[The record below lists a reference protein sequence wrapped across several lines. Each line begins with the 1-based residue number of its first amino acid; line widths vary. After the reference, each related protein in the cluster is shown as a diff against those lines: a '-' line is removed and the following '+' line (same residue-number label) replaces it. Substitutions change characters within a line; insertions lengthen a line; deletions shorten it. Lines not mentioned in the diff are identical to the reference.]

1 MGRYKVL
8 IVDDE
13 YFIRE
18 GLKTLIDWQKAGF
31 DIIGEAGDGKQAYD
45 LIQSLKP
52 DLCIVDIKM
61 PLMDGL
67 QLIEAVSKHPLE
79 TRFIILS
86 GHGEFE
92 YAKKAMELNVRQYV
106 LKPIDADELYKKI
119 IEEKQ
124 IIEKQRFTLELTKRN
139 LLKKI
144 VTGEETDYSVWNH
157 QYQPNFP
164 WCTYQVIVIEEK
176 VGLVTDQLMTALE
189 EAFEGCAYGYIS
201 GKQMV
206 FLLKDK
212 AYQKVTQGL
221 DNIRNQ
227 VNTQLQCELFMS
239 AGGKKTVFTDVHASY
254 NEAIELM
261 FNRFLYEEDAIL
273 TNSLHQK
280 EKCEQI
286 DTEQYLQSLIHAIRF
301 NDMRTINDMLE
312 EYLEMQEQGGC
323 SEDAIIANYVHM
335 FVLLMTKLNQETA
348 LTRHI
353 FEGLV
358 VQKNLR
364 KLHGFFKYQIVQLA
378 DQLSS
383 DEVCSPVEK
392 ITHIIDEDYDR
403 ELKLEEI
410 SKELGYNSAYL
421 GKQFKLATGTY
432 FNQYLDQ
439 VRIEKSKTLL
449 VDSEKKIY
457 EIAEAVG
464 YSSAD
469 YFTMKFKKYESMSPK
484 QYRAH
489 FQEKSK

>member
-1 MGRYKVL
+1 MGKYKVL

-18 GLKTLIDWQKAGF
+18 GLKTLIDWQQAGF
-31 DIIGEAGDGKQAYD
+31 DIIGEAGDGKQALEMIEKY
-45 LIQSLKP
+45 KP

-67 QLIEAVSKHPLE
+67 ELIEAVTKE
-79 TRFIILS
+79 RIGTRFIILS

-92 YAKKAMELNVRQYV
+92 YAKKAMELEVRQYV

-124 IIEKQRFTLELTKRN
+124 IIEKLQYTSVLTKRN
-139 LLKKI
+139 MLKKI
-144 VTGEETDYSVWNH
+144 VTGKLDDYSLWNQ
-157 QYQPNFP
+157 QYEPAFP
-164 WCTYQVIVIEEK
+164 WRIYQVIAIEEK
-176 VGLVTDQLMTALE
+176 DGQVSEEMVEALE

-201 GKQMV
+201 GKQMI

-221 DNIRNQ
+221 DNIRNIVEQ
-227 VNTQLQCELFMS
+227 KHDCQLYMA
-239 AGGKKTVFTDVHASY
+239 AGGKKTVFIEIEASY
-254 NEAIELM
+254 NEAAELM
-261 FNRFLYEEDAIL
+261 FNRFLYEEDTIL
-273 TNSLHQK
+273 TMDLHQK
-280 EKCEQI
+280 DKCGQI
-286 DTEQYLQSLIHAIRF
+286 DTDKYLHSLIHAIRF

-335 FVLLMTKLNQETA
+335 YVLLMTKLNQETA
-348 LTRHI
+348 LSRHI

-378 DQLSS
+378 DQMSL
-383 DEVCSPVEK
+383 ETVCSPVEK
-392 ITHIIDEDYDR
+392 IRHIIDEDYGN

-410 SKELGYNSAYL
+410 AKELGYNSAYL
-421 GKQFKLATGTY
+421 GKQFKSATGTY

-439 VRIEKSKTLL
+439 VRIEKSKILL
-449 VDSEKKIY
+449 KETSKKIY

-469 YFTMKFKKYESMSPK
+469 YFTMKFKKYEFMSPK
-484 QYRAH
+484 RYRVNL
-489 FQEKSK
+489 ESDSK